1 METEMKKIP
10 DQYNGLAGDVLSQN
24 SQKNGVYQSQYG
36 LKPYKATFTPFLTP
50 KMLAAQIGVSVKTLD
65 RWRKEGNGPA
75 FHKITNKRIRYY
87 LPDVDAWLAQ
97 KKSSPDTS

>member
-1 METEMKKIP
+1 MKKIP

-36 LKPYKATFTPFLTP
+36 LKPHRMPNTPFVTP
-50 KMLAAQIGVSVKTLD
+50 KMLAAFLNVSVKTTD
-65 RWRKEGNGPA
+65 RWRSEGNGPA

-87 LPDVDAWLAQ
+87 LPDVDAWLAE

>member
-1 METEMKKIP
+1 MKKIP
-10 DQYNGLAGDVLSQN
+10 DHYNGQAGDVLSQN

-36 LKPYKATFTPFLTP
+36 LKPHKMPTTPFVTP
-50 KMLAAQIGVSVKTLD
+50 KMLSAFLHVSTKTLD
-65 RWRKEGNGPA
+65 RWRSEGNGPV
-75 FHKITNKRIRYY
+75 FYKIKNKRIRYY